1 MMQFHLKLLL
11 TQRILAMYHDF
22 HLLPVATKL
31 LTAKIHS
38 RDVVS
43 GVPNR
48 GDIYN
53 SQRNREINIF
63 QYSI

>member
-1 MMQFHLKLLL
+1 
-11 TQRILAMYHDF
+11 MYHDF